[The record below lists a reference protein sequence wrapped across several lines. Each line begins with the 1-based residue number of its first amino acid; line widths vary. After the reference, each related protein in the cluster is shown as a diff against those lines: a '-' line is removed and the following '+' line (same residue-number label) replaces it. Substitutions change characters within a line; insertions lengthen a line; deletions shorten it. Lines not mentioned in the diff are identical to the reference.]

1 MMVFIAQFPYLELF
15 GLGGLGVSALC
26 QSSIHRGSSPLG
38 TAGSRSSQVLVSL
51 VICVFS
57 LFFLQIS
64 TDYLILEQEN
74 IAEDAGEN
82 KMMWNAKWGGEKK
95 NHGKF
100 PKRSQGSPWLGKKEA
115 PIGKIENGLDCS
127 LPGWITGANLIIARN
142 LLTVSP
148 IVFRMVIKGFS
159 GFSVKTNAKN
169 QNPYSLLPSMIFH
182 GF

>member
-95 NHGKF
+95 TMENSRND
-100 PKRSQGSPWLGKKEA
+100 PKDHLDLAKKKLQSGRLKTDW
-115 PIGKIENGLDCS
+115 IVHCLVGL
-127 LPGWITGANLIIARN
+127 LEPT
-142 LLTVSP
+142 
-148 IVFRMVIKGFS
+148 
-159 GFSVKTNAKN
+159 
-169 QNPYSLLPSMIFH
+169 
-182 GF
+182 